1 MNSSPWLHSQTSPA
15 ICPKCHAPALHRS
28 HTQSRFEER
37 RKRMT
42 GKRPYRCHSCGLR
55 SWYDEAELH
64 YPTSAQKPMAPG
76 IAGKDVPVPDLQL
89 DEGNE
94 APTPLMWESEQSL
107 SSTAGEGK
115 RAASKPSA
123 PVSPPERSA
132 EQEVSVKPVASVM
145 PDLSSEDEEESQQLP
160 DFDGHSGRPV
170 SSKVTVAFHHHARNK
185 SASCPACGDFAL
197 YRSRARNFKESLRK
211 RLTHR
216 RPYRCHH
223 CGWRGWMKK

>member
-42 GKRPYRCHSCGLR
+42 GKRPYRCHSCGMR

-76 IAGKDVPVPDLQL
+76 IAGKDVPVPDLHL
-89 DEGNE
+89 EEGNE
-94 APTPLMWESEQSL
+94 APTPVIWESEQSL
-107 SSTAGEGK
+107 SSNEEAGRNTA
-115 RAASKPSA
+115 AKPHA
-123 PVSPPERSA
+123 PVSERAHSIEPE
-132 EQEVSVKPVASVM
+132 ASVEQAVSDF
-145 PDLSSEDEEESQQLP
+145 PAEDAEEGYKLP

-197 YRSRARNFKESLRK
+197 YRSRARNLKESLRK
-211 RLTHR
+211 RLTRR